1 MAAGRSHRV
10 ISRCCKG
17 MADMEIPSSFEG
29 FVYLGQVDSTCAH
42 DNDGTLARLF
52 CHTLTME
59 SCCCQLT
66 LEASSLF
73 HRVVLPTTAPW
84 PGWKVVLFAGSCERK
99 SPANRF
105 VSESTGASFQSYA
118 LCQSSCPQF
127 WGVGTPPCP
136 PGHLHFDDS
145 SWHGSLHRFSAQ
157 HIPDRDRARRPKLTR
172 PRPSL
177 SASMPHLIDDRI
189 GIWRSSL
196 PIIQNVGSLGGLS
209 LENSVAI

>member
-10 ISRCCKG
+10 ISCCCKG

-84 PGWKVVLFAGSCERK
+84 PGWKVVLFAGSCARK
-99 SPANRF
+99 KAPQTVLSQSRQGLRFNHTLCANHHALSF
-105 VSESTGASFQSYA
+105 GESG
-118 LCQSSCPQF
+118 
-127 WGVGTPPCP
+127 
-136 PGHLHFDDS
+136 
-145 SWHGSLHRFSAQ
+145 
-157 HIPDRDRARRPKLTR
+157 
-172 PRPSL
+172 
-177 SASMPHLIDDRI
+177 PHLAHQATCI
-189 GIWRSSL
+189 L
-196 PIIQNVGSLGGLS
+196 TTALGTEACTASQPSTFQIATGHDVPS
-209 LENSVAI
+209 